1 MKGRRAAV
9 TACPRNGATRE
20 RRTPSRCVQGSYAPE
35 RWWRGDQPWNRTT
48 FSRASAERYDHTS
61 SLVAWVEPTAGVEPA
76 LARYEGAVP
85 PATLR
90 RRWSRLEDSN
100 PDSPVIGRTSCLL
113 DEAWVGPAGWS
124 RTSLVPLKRRAH
136 GRSATTGATRR
147 ALAVGP
153 GFEPGSFRLTA
164 GRVAVATTLQMV
176 GSGGLEP
183 PRGCARGSW
192 AADYPTTRR
201 TSWGERPESN
211 RLERVSQTRGAP
223 FAFAH
228 RRIGS
233 R

>member
-1 MKGRRAAV
+1 MVCALAYEGMAAARGIEPRPRASEARVISVSPGDGGRGTGARTQTDGLKGRRAAV

-35 RWWRGDQPWNRTT
+35 RWWRGDQPWDRTT

-61 SLVAWVEPTAGVEPA
+61 SLVALVEPTAGVEPA

-100 PDSPVIGRTSCLL
+100 PDSPVIGRMSCLL

-136 GRSATTGATRR
+136 RRSATTGATR
-147 ALAVGP
+147 
-153 GFEPGSFRLTA
+153 
-164 GRVAVATTLQMV
+164 Q
-176 GSGGLEP
+176 
-183 PRGCARGSW
+183 C
-192 AADYPTTRR
+192 
-201 TSWGERPESN
+201 
-211 RLERVSQTRGAP
+211 
-223 FAFAH
+223 
-228 RRIGS
+228 
-233 R
+233 

>member
-1 MKGRRAAV
+1 MVCALAYEGMAAARGIEPRPRASEARVISVSPGDGGRGTGARTQTDGLKGRRAAV

-35 RWWRGDQPWNRTT
+35 RWWRGDQPWDRTT

-61 SLVAWVEPTAGVEPA
+61 SLVALVEPTAGVEPA

-136 GRSATTGATRR
+136 GRSATTGATRQCW
-147 ALAVGP
+147 L
-153 GFEPGSFRLTA
+153 
-164 GRVAVATTLQMV
+164 
-176 GSGGLEP
+176 
-183 PRGCARGSW
+183 
-192 AADYPTTRR
+192 
-201 TSWGERPESN
+201 
-211 RLERVSQTRGAP
+211 
-223 FAFAH
+223 
-228 RRIGS
+228 
-233 R
+233 